1 MTVGISNRRE
11 PGLRAVFA
19 VVVAAIF
26 MSNLDLFIVVVA
38 LPSIGRDFGGS
49 SLAGLSWV
57 LNAYAIVFAALLV
70 AAGRLGDRTGQRQ
83 VFLAGIAV
91 FTVASA
97 ACAAA
102 PGLAFLV
109 AARVVQAAGAAA
121 LIPTSLALLLAATPV
136 EQRAGRVRGW
146 AAVGGVSAA
155 LGPVAGGLLVQVDW
169 RWVFLVNLPVG
180 AAAILAGTRVL
191 PHPPAQTAEPLPD
204 LLGAALLTAA
214 VGGITGGLVEGPSW
228 GWASAGVLGLL
239 AAAVAA
245 LAWFLWRCLHHER
258 PLVELHL
265 LRIPAF
271 RSASAAVFVF
281 SVGFAAMLLSNVL
294 WCQTVWH
301 YPVLRTGLAIA
312 PGPAMVPAL
321 AVGAG
326 PLARRIGAAPVAAAG
341 NLLFA
346 AGLLWRVVA
355 VSITPHYLTDL
366 LPSMLL
372 TGMGVGLTLPT
383 LISASATA
391 LPPARF
397 GTGSALV
404 NMGRQVAS
412 ALGVALFVTILGA
425 PATSAGAVVAF
436 RHVWLCIAAAS
447 VLAAVTAAFVRRPPS
462 APPGTARSQP
472 PRRPVAVRRT
482 LKLPGDVLRLREDH
496 RRRPG
501 SAMNWRG

>member
-1 MTVGISNRRE
+1 
-11 PGLRAVFA
+11 VFA

-26 MSNLDLFIVVVA
+26 MSNLDLFIVNVA

-70 AAGRLGDRTGQRQ
+70 PAGRLGDRTGQRR

-91 FTVASA
+91 FTLASA

-109 AARVVQAAGAAA
+109 AARAVQAAGAAA
-121 LIPTSLALLLAATPV
+121 LIPTSLALLLAVTPV
-136 EQRAGRVRGW
+136 QQRAGRVRAW

-180 AAAILAGTRVL
+180 LAALVAGARVL
-191 PHPPAQTAEPLPD
+191 PHPPARAAEPLPD
-204 LLGAALLTAA
+204 LLGAVLLTAA
-214 VGGITGGLVEGPSW
+214 VGGLTGGLVEGPSW
-228 GWASAGVLGLL
+228 GWSSAGVLGLL
-239 AAAVAA
+239 AGSAAA
-245 LAWFLWRCLHHER
+245 LGWFLWRCTHHKR

-281 SVGFAAMLLSNVL
+281 GIGFAAMLLSNVL

-301 YPVLRTGLAIA
+301 YSALRTGLAIA

-326 PLARRIGAAPVAAAG
+326 PLSRRIGPAPVAAAG

-346 AGLLWRVVA
+346 AGLLWRVVT
-355 VSITPHYLTDL
+355 VSVTPNYLLDL

-383 LISASATA
+383 LISASTTA
-391 LPPARF
+391 LPAARF

-412 ALGVALFVTILGA
+412 ALGVALFVTILGT
-425 PATSAGAVVAF
+425 PATSAAAVTAF
-436 RHVWLCIAAAS
+436 RHVWLCTAAVSTA
-447 VLAAVTAAFVRRPPS
+447 AAVTASFVRRPAATP
-462 APPGTARSQP
+462 AAGAGVATATAGAGPG
-472 PRRPVAVRRT
+472 
-482 LKLPGDVLRLREDH
+482 K
-496 RRRPG
+496 
-501 SAMNWRG
+501 